1 MENKEEIRFS
11 LNLASVFSSRCLT
24 RFTCAYHVSEF
35 KASIPFHWDFD
46 RTLNFLLLLLPD
58 SVQRITKEMRQEDRS
73 TDASI
78 QELTYIL

>member
-1 MENKEEIRFS
+1 MCIPRVGIQSEYSIS
-11 LNLASVFSSRCLT
+11 LGV
-24 RFTCAYHVSEF
+24 
-35 KASIPFHWDFD
+35 D

>member
-35 KASIPFHWDFD
+35 KASIPFHW
-46 RTLNFLLLLLPD
+46 
-58 SVQRITKEMRQEDRS
+58 E
-73 TDASI
+73 SI
-78 QELTYIL
+78 ERWISSSSSSLIPFNE

>member
-35 KASIPFHWDFD
+35 KASIPFHW
-46 RTLNFLLLLLPD
+46 
-58 SVQRITKEMRQEDRS
+58 E
-73 TDASI
+73 SI
-78 QELTYIL
+78 ER